1 MKKEMTLY
9 KDRPQKRISLDIPS
23 DVLDDLE
30 RVARDKEMA
39 GSHALIRYYIG
50 QGLRKDIVELRR
62 KKSLKQAEEILEKHK
77 IDPKIIDEVIAAVG

>member
-1 MKKEMTLY
+1 MLN
-9 KDRPQKRISLDIPS
+9 KDRPQKRISLDIPT
-23 DVLDDLE
+23 DVLEDLE

-39 GSHALIRYYIG
+39 GVHALIRYYVG

-62 KKSLKQAEEILEKHK
+62 KNALNQAEEILKKHE